1 MAWSALGDSTG
12 MLHAA
17 RGGQSDA
24 TSNSLQVNSPSCTY
38 FIKACSNDSEC
49 QGTNTF
55 GHLYISIKNHISF
68 T

>member
-1 MAWSALGDSTG
+1 MAWSALGYSTG
-12 MLHAA
+12 MLQPA

-24 TSNSLQVNSPSCTY
+24 TSSSLQVNSPSCTY
-38 FIKACSNDSEC
+38 SIKARSNDSEC

-55 GHLYISIKNHISF
+55 GHLYISINNHISF